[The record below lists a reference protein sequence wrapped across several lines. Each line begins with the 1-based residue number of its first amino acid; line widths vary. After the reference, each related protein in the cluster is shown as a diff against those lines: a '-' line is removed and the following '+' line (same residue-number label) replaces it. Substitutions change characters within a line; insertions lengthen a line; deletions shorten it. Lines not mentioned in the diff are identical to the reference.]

1 MMTLQ
6 EIGVHAF
13 NLFWAPVLVWSVLA
27 GVLMLASRW
36 LPRSLP
42 QLHLDLSVAL
52 LLALP
57 ASLCVAWLWPE
68 VANPVLPQLTLEVLP
83 APAGSGA
90 NPVSPVLPSGPAFP
104 WLDLLGLL
112 SVAALSLSVWATVRL
127 TRSWFALQSV
137 IHDATPLEGAG
148 ILQSDSI
155 HVPFSAGLFRHWI
168 VLPADVNPA
177 DRETIIRHEQ
187 SHHAHGDLWRTWV
200 STVMRALFAFHPLVH
215 WLHGRAALFAEI
227 CCDRRVLDADL
238 RATADYAHLLLRQAP
253 NPPRYQP
260 AIALVGPESQLRQ
273 RIEAMKSP
281 AKLPFS
287 RWHLGLWMATIM
299 LPVALLA
306 GCSDMEVGPT
316 EPDITDD
323 AYDLV
328 MDLPAAKGNL
338 GKEVFAV
345 VEDAPMLLGGLDEL
359 QRRIQYPEIAKRA
372 GVEGRV
378 FLQFVVDQEGNVVDP
393 QVIRGI
399 GAGCDEEALRAL
411 QTMKFV
417 PGVQSGERVNVKMS
431 LPVTFRLDGGS
442 APTEL
447 VPPPFSKEQ
456 LEAVTVY
463 TSVSSVDF
471 PYEIAG
477 GTKGPVYEGKV
488 TEGMLRLALMHGATA
503 IVRGGSEFDYIED
516 AQLRSQMTD
525 PEMFVFL
532 KPAE

>member
-13 NLFWAPVLVWSVLA
+13 NLFWAPVLVWTVLA

-42 QLHLDLSVAL
+42 QLHLDLSVGL

-57 ASLCVAWLWPE
+57 ASLCVAWFWPE

-83 APAGSGA
+83 VPSGSGA
-90 NPVSPVLPSGPAFP
+90 NPVSPVQPTGPAFP
-104 WLDLLGLL
+104 WLDVLGLFSVMAL
-112 SVAALSLSVWATVRL
+112 SVSVWSVVRL
-127 TRSWFALQSV
+127 ARSWFALRSL
-137 IHDATPLEGAG
+137 ILEATPVDGTG
-148 ILQSDSI
+148 ILQSDRVQ
-155 HVPFSAGLFRHWI
+155 VPFSAGLLRHWI
-168 VLPADVNPA
+168 VLPVDVDSA
-177 DRETIIRHEQ
+177 DRDTIIRHEQ
-187 SHHAHGDLWRTWV
+187 AHHDHGDLWRTWV
-200 STVMRALFAFHPLVH
+200 STVMRALFAFHPFVH
-215 WLHGRAALFAEI
+215 RLHGQAALYAEI

-238 RATADYAHLLLRQAP
+238 GATADYAHLLLRQAP
-253 NPPRYQP
+253 TPPRHAP

-306 GCSDMEVGPT
+306 GCSDMEVAPT

-328 MDLPAAKGNL
+328 LDLPAAKGNL
-338 GKEVFAV
+338 GKEVFVV
-345 VEDAPMLLGGLDEL
+345 VEDAPMLLGGLAEL
-359 QRRIQYPEIAKRA
+359 QRRIQYPELAKKA
-372 GVEGRV
+372 GIEGRV
-378 FLQFVVDQEGNVVDP
+378 YLQFVVDQEGNVQDA

-417 PGVQSGERVNVKMS
+417 PGVQRGERVNVKMS
-431 LPVTFRLDGGS
+431 LPIVFRLDEKEEPIS
-442 APTEL
+442 AAPFSTEL
-447 VPPPFSKEQ
+447 DLVEIPVEQ
-456 LEAVTVY
+456 EVALAVRPDGPVSLDESIEVEEIPVY
-463 TSVSSVDF
+463 T
-471 PYEIAG
+471 ER
-477 GTKGPVYEGKV
+477 PVE
-488 TEGMLRLALMHGATA
+488 
-503 IVRGGSEFDYIED
+503 RG
-516 AQLRSQMTD
+516 Q
-525 PEMFVFL
+525 
-532 KPAE
+532 